1 MNRYRKK
8 EKVGRLNIRVAIQ
21 NSIDTTNDFGEAVP
35 NWGTYIT
42 IFAEL
47 KYLTGG
53 SDERQVNDRKTAVTR
68 CDFVIRYRTD
78 LDETMRIVAD
88 GKGFDILSILRTD
101 PKNRYMT
108 IEGLYKQG
116 QYDVSAVNID
126 DEERLID
133 DVGDFLISG

>member
-1 MNRYRKK
+1 MKYRKK
-8 EKVGRLNIRVAIQ
+8 ERIGQLNTRVAIQ
-21 NSIDTTNDFGEAVP
+21 NSIDSTNDFGEKVA

-42 IFAEL
+42 VFAQL
-47 KYLTGG
+47 KYSLGG
-53 SDERQVNDRKTAVTR
+53 SDERQVNDRRTAVTR

-88 GKGFDILSILRTD
+88 GKGFDILSILNTD
-101 PKNRYMT
+101 PKRQYMT

-126 DEERLID
+126 DDERLID
-133 DVGDFLISG
+133 DIGDFLISG